1 MVASNK
7 GEQVPAGWIVD
18 KHGKPT
24 TDPKDFYDGGALLTI
39 GEHKGSGLS
48 ILTDLLAGAITTGR
62 SSDPDDTVLRN
73 NMLSIFIA
81 PAVYD
86 GTGGVLAEAERLLEW
101 VKASPPLVAGRPV
114 LGPGDVERQTRAAR
128 LASGV
133 PLDDTT
139 WNNLIAAAQSVGIDA
154 ARANAFIA

>member
-1 MVASNK
+1 
-7 GEQVPAGWIVD
+7 
-18 KHGKPT
+18 
-24 TDPKDFYDGGALLTI
+24 
-39 GEHKGSGLS
+39 
-48 ILTDLLAGAITTGR
+48 
-62 SSDPDDTVLRN
+62 
-73 NMLSIFIA
+73 MLSIFIA

-139 WNNLIAAAQSVGIDA
+139 WNNLIAAAQSVAIDS